1 MGTFGQTVVF
11 LDRDGVINRDSAH
24 YIKSWDEFFFL
35 PRSLKAIEVLTQNG
49 FSIIIISNQ
58 SAVGRKMITPT
69 ELEVI
74 HEQMLKTIHSKGGII
89 TDIFFCPHLPEED
102 CNCRKPKPGMIH
114 RAQKAHRI
122 HLASACMVGD
132 SEKDIE
138 CAKMAGCGTVV
149 LVRTGNG
156 IRAEKVLIQR
166 QIFPDYVA
174 SDLYDAACWM
184 ILHLK
189 TQKRV

>member
-1 MGTFGQTVVF
+1 METLGKPMVF

-35 PRSLKAIEVLTQNG
+35 PRSLKAIEVLTKNG
-49 FSIIIISNQ
+49 FPIIIISNQ
-58 SAVGRKMITPT
+58 SAVGRKMITLT
-69 ELEVI
+69 KLKAM
-74 HEQMLKTIHSKGGII
+74 HEQMLKTINAKGGII
-89 TDIFFCPHLPEED
+89 TDIFFCPHLPEKG
-102 CNCRKPKPGMIH
+102 CSCRKPNSGMIH
-114 RAQKAHRI
+114 RAQKAHQI

-138 CAKMAGCGTVV
+138 CAKIAGCGSAV

-156 IRAEKVLIQR
+156 IRAEKALIQR

-184 ILHLK
+184 ISN
-189 TQKRV
+189 QDP

>member
-1 MGTFGQTVVF
+1 MGISGETVVF
-11 LDRDGVINRDSAH
+11 LDRDGVINRDSTH

-35 PRSLKAIEVLTQNG
+35 PRSLKAIEILTKNG
-49 FSIIIISNQ
+49 FPIIIISNQ

-69 ELEVI
+69 ELEAM

-102 CNCRKPKPGMIH
+102 CNCRKPKPGLIH
-114 RAQKAHRI
+114 RAKKAHRI

-138 CAKMAGCGTVV
+138 CAKIAGCGTTV
-149 LVRTGNG
+149 LVHTGNG
-156 IRAEKVLIQR
+156 IRAEKALIQR

-174 SDLYDAACWM
+174 SDLYDATCWM
-184 ILHLK
+184 VSN
-189 TQKRV
+189 QDR